1 MNKCAVALTVALTF
15 AVIYKY
21 LKKRNNGNL
30 VSNKKIMHNDLTVIK
45 TNTQK
50 IDNKQNTENL
60 TNNKEINT
68 LLIDGSNL
76 IRRSMYETDNNQPDY
91 KIENN
96 YLFPKLYSKIIKTLT
111 AQYDRIVIFLDGK
124 KRFFKIDKSQNIQV
138 EFSGIKKADDLIVND
153 IAMIKNMQP
162 NINKNVTLVS
172 EDRELIRRCKEEFK
186 NLNIIKCY
194 KLTNILGIQKK
205 HIFNYAC

>member
-76 IRRSMYETDNNQPDY
+76 IRRSMYETD
-91 KIENN
+91 
-96 YLFPKLYSKIIKTLT
+96 
-111 AQYDRIVIFLDGK
+111 
-124 KRFFKIDKSQNIQV
+124 
-138 EFSGIKKADDLIVND
+138 
-153 IAMIKNMQP
+153 
-162 NINKNVTLVS
+162 
-172 EDRELIRRCKEEFK
+172 
-186 NLNIIKCY
+186 
-194 KLTNILGIQKK
+194 
-205 HIFNYAC
+205 